1 MRPFF
6 FMSDREMS
14 HFVEENLIFFLFFI
28 TFSYIYIIIKH
39 NGVMDLKVLLIE
51 DEKLIR
57 MFIVEYFA
65 KKDACVVE
73 ASDGYEGLALMDDSF
88 DIVLLDIMMPGIDG
102 YEVCQLIRQKS
113 DIPILFISAL
123 SEEENKLKGYE
134 IGADDFI
141 SKPFT
146 PSLLYAKCNALLKR
160 LNKANKSLDEGII
173 HIDEDT
179 HEVFVNQEN
188 IQLSH
193 KEYLLLMYFIENKRK
208 ILSRDQLLDRI
219 WGYDYY
225 GDQRI
230 VDTYVKKLRK
240 KLLDAAPYI
249 QTVVK
254 IGYMF
259 DPKEN
264 KK

>member
-1 MRPFF
+1 M
-6 FMSDREMS
+6 
-14 HFVEENLIFFLFFI
+14 
-28 TFSYIYIIIKH
+28 
-39 NGVMDLKVLLIE
+39 KVLLIE

-57 MFIVEYFA
+57 MFIVEYFDKQKA
-65 KKDACVVE
+65 SVVE
-73 ASDGYEGLALMDDSF
+73 ASDGYEGLSLLDDSF

-102 YEVCQLIRQKS
+102 YEVCKLIRQKS
-113 DIPILFISAL
+113 DVPILFISAL
-123 SEEENKLKGYE
+123 SEDDNKLKGYDL
-134 IGADDFI
+134 GADDFI

-146 PSLLYAKCNALLKR
+146 PSLLYAKCKALLKR
-160 LNKANKSLDEGII
+160 VNKENRSLDVGII

-179 HEVFVNQEN
+179 HEVYIRDEL
-188 IQLSH
+188 IQLSN
-193 KEYLLLMYFIENKRK
+193 KEYLLLIYFIENRRK
-208 ILSRDQLLDRI
+208 ILSRDQLLDHM

-259 DPKEN
+259 DLKEL
-264 KK
+264 

>member
-1 MRPFF
+1 M
-6 FMSDREMS
+6 
-14 HFVEENLIFFLFFI
+14 
-28 TFSYIYIIIKH
+28 
-39 NGVMDLKVLLIE
+39 KVLLIE

-57 MFIVEYFA
+57 MFIVEYFDKQKA
-65 KKDACVVE
+65 SVVE
-73 ASDGYEGLALMDDSF
+73 ASDGYEGLALLDDSF

-102 YEVCQLIRQKS
+102 YEVCKLIRQKS
-113 DIPILFISAL
+113 DVPILFISAL
-123 SEEENKLKGYE
+123 SKDDNKLKGFDL
-134 IGADDFI
+134 GADDFI
-141 SKPFT
+141 AKPFT
-146 PSLLYAKCNALLKR
+146 PSLLYAKCKALLKR
-160 LNKANKSLDEGII
+160 MNKENRSLDVGII

-179 HEVFVNQEN
+179 HEVYIRDEL
-188 IQLSH
+188 IQLSN
-193 KEYLLLMYFIENKRK
+193 KEYLLLIYFIENKRK
-208 ILSRDQLLDRI
+208 ILSRDQLLDHI

-259 DPKEN
+259 DLKEL
-264 KK
+264 

>member
-1 MRPFF
+1 M
-6 FMSDREMS
+6 
-14 HFVEENLIFFLFFI
+14 
-28 TFSYIYIIIKH
+28 
-39 NGVMDLKVLLIE
+39 KVLLIE

-57 MFIVEYFA
+57 MFIVEYFDKQKA
-65 KKDACVVE
+65 SVVE
-73 ASDGYEGLALMDDSF
+73 ASDGYEGLSLLDDSF

-102 YEVCQLIRQKS
+102 YEVCKLIRQKS
-113 DIPILFISAL
+113 DVPILFISAL
-123 SEEENKLKGYE
+123 SEDDNKLKGYDL
-134 IGADDFI
+134 GADDFI

-146 PSLLYAKCNALLKR
+146 PSLLYAKCKALLKR
-160 LNKANKSLDEGII
+160 VNKENRSLDVGII

-179 HEVFVNQEN
+179 HEVYIRDEL
-188 IQLSH
+188 IQLSN
-193 KEYLLLMYFIENKRK
+193 KEYLLLIYFIENRRK
-208 ILSRDQLLDRI
+208 ILSRDQLLDHI

-254 IGYMF
+254 VGYMF
-259 DPKEN
+259 DLKEL
-264 KK
+264 

>member
-1 MRPFF
+1 M
-6 FMSDREMS
+6 
-14 HFVEENLIFFLFFI
+14 
-28 TFSYIYIIIKH
+28 
-39 NGVMDLKVLLIE
+39 KVLLVE

-65 KKDACVVE
+65 KQGAAVIE
-73 ASDGYEGLALMDDSF
+73 ASDGYQALSLMDDSF

-102 YEVCQLIRQKS
+102 YEVCKLIRQKS
-113 DIPILFISAL
+113 EIPILFISAL

-134 IGADDFI
+134 LGADDFI

-146 PSLLYAKCNALLKR
+146 PSLLYAKCHALLKR
-160 LNKANKSLDEGII
+160 LKKETNSIDEGML
-173 HIDEDT
+173 HIDIDT
-179 HEVFVNQEN
+179 HEVYVNDEL

-193 KEYLLLMYFIENKRK
+193 KEYQLLLYFIENKRK
-208 ILSRDQLLDRI
+208 ILSRDQLLDHI

-240 KLLDAAPYI
+240 KLKEASCYI
-249 QTVVK
+249 QTAIK

-259 DPKEN
+259 DPKG
-264 KK
+264 

>member
-1 MRPFF
+1 M
-6 FMSDREMS
+6 
-14 HFVEENLIFFLFFI
+14 
-28 TFSYIYIIIKH
+28 
-39 NGVMDLKVLLIE
+39 KVLLIE

-57 MFIVEYFA
+57 MFIVEYFRKQGA
-65 KKDACVVE
+65 EVVE
-73 ASDGYEGLALMDDSF
+73 ASNGYEGLELLDQHI

-102 YEVCQLIRQKS
+102 YEVCKLIRQKS
-113 DIPILFISAL
+113 EVPILFISAL
-123 SEEENKLKGYE
+123 SEDDNKLKGYE
-134 IGADDFI
+134 LGADDFI

-146 PSLLYAKCNALLKR
+146 PSLLYAKCRALLKR
-160 LNKANKSLDEGII
+160 VKKDSKTYDEGII
-173 HIDEDT
+173 HVDIDT
-179 HEVFVNQEN
+179 HEVKIRDQM

-193 KEYLLLMYFIENKRK
+193 KEYLLLVYFIENKRK
-208 ILSRDQLLDRI
+208 ILSRDQLLDHI

-230 VDTYVKKLRK
+230 VDTYIKKLRK

-259 DPKEN
+259 EVKEPKT
-264 KK
+264 

>member
-1 MRPFF
+1 MKK
-6 FMSDREMS
+6 EG
-14 HFVEENLIFFLFFI
+14 
-28 TFSYIYIIIKH
+28 
-39 NGVMDLKVLLIE
+39 GVDVKILLVE

-57 MFIVEYFA
+57 QFIVEYFQ
-65 KKDACVVE
+65 KQGEEVIE
-73 ASDGYEGLALMDDSF
+73 ASDGYEGLSLLDDSF
-88 DIVLLDIMMPGIDG
+88 DLVLLDIMMPGIDG
-102 YEVCQLIRQKS
+102 YEVCKQIRQKN

-123 SEEENKLKGYE
+123 SDDDNKLKGYDL
-134 IGADDFI
+134 GADDFI

-160 LNKANKSLDEGII
+160 FKRDEEQGETIDEGII
-173 HIDEDT
+173 HINDDT
-179 HEVFVNQEN
+179 HEVFIHDEK
-188 IQLSH
+188 ITLSH
-193 KEYLLLMYFIENKRK
+193 KEYQMLIYFIDNKRK
-208 ILSRDQLLDRI
+208 ILSRDQLLDHI

-240 KLLDAAPYI
+240 KLGEAATYI

-259 DPKEN
+259 DSKR
-264 KK
+264 

>member
-1 MRPFF
+1 MK
-6 FMSDREMS
+6 
-14 HFVEENLIFFLFFI
+14 I
-28 TFSYIYIIIKH
+28 
-39 NGVMDLKVLLIE
+39 LLVE

-57 MFIVEYFA
+57 VFIMEYFTKQGATIVEA
-65 KKDACVVE
+65 R
-73 ASDGYEGLALMDDSF
+73 DGYEALSLIDDTF

-102 YEVCQLIRQKS
+102 YEVCKLIREKS
-113 DIPILFISAL
+113 TIPILFISAL
-123 SEEENKLKGYE
+123 SEEENKLKGYDV
-134 IGADDFI
+134 GADDFI

-146 PSLLYAKCNALLKR
+146 PSLLYAKCNALVKR
-160 LNKANKSLDEGII
+160 VSQEGHSLNAGII
-173 HIDEDT
+173 RIDEDT
-179 HEVFVNQEN
+179 HEVFIKDQQ

-193 KEYLLLMYFIENKRK
+193 KEYLMLIYFIENKRK
-208 ILSRDQLLDRI
+208 ILSRDQLLDNI

-240 KLLDAAPYI
+240 KLQDASSYI

-259 DPKEN
+259 DIKE
-264 KK
+264 

>member
-1 MRPFF
+1 M
-6 FMSDREMS
+6 
-14 HFVEENLIFFLFFI
+14 
-28 TFSYIYIIIKH
+28 
-39 NGVMDLKVLLIE
+39 KVLLVE

-57 MFIVEYFA
+57 VFIVEYFSKQGA
-65 KKDACVVE
+65 TVVE
-73 ASDGYEGLALMDDSF
+73 ASNGYEALSLIDDSF

-102 YEVCQLIRQKS
+102 YEVCKLIRQKNNV
-113 DIPILFISAL
+113 PILFISAL
-123 SEEENKLKGYE
+123 SEDENKLKGYDV
-134 IGADDFI
+134 GADDFI

-160 LNKANKSLDEGII
+160 LTKEVHSLNVGMIK
-173 HIDEDT
+173 IDEDT
-179 HEVFVNQEN
+179 HEVYVNDEL

-193 KEYLLLMYFIENKRK
+193 KEYMMLIYFIENKRK
-208 ILSRDQLLDRI
+208 ILSREQLLDHI

-240 KLLDAAPYI
+240 KLKDASGYI

-259 DPKEN
+259 DTKE
-264 KK
+264 KS

>member
-1 MRPFF
+1 M
-6 FMSDREMS
+6 
-14 HFVEENLIFFLFFI
+14 
-28 TFSYIYIIIKH
+28 
-39 NGVMDLKVLLIE
+39 KVLLIE

-57 MFIVEYFA
+57 MFIVEYFDKQKA
-65 KKDACVVE
+65 SVVE
-73 ASDGYEGLALMDDSF
+73 ASDGYEGLSLLDDSF

-102 YEVCQLIRQKS
+102 YEVCKLIRQKS
-113 DIPILFISAL
+113 DVPILFISAL
-123 SEEENKLKGYE
+123 SEDDNKLKGYDL
-134 IGADDFI
+134 GADDFI

-146 PSLLYAKCNALLKR
+146 PSLLYAKCKALLKHV
-160 LNKANKSLDEGII
+160 NKENRSLDVGII

-179 HEVFVNQEN
+179 HEVYIRDEL
-188 IQLSH
+188 IQLSN
-193 KEYLLLMYFIENKRK
+193 KEYLLLIYFIENRRK
-208 ILSRDQLLDRI
+208 ILSRDQLLDHI

-259 DPKEN
+259 DLKEL
-264 KK
+264 

>member
-1 MRPFF
+1 M
-6 FMSDREMS
+6 
-14 HFVEENLIFFLFFI
+14 
-28 TFSYIYIIIKH
+28 
-39 NGVMDLKVLLIE
+39 KVLLIE

-57 MFIVEYFA
+57 MFIVEYFDKQKA
-65 KKDACVVE
+65 SVVE
-73 ASDGYEGLALMDDSF
+73 ASDGYEGLSLLDDSF

-102 YEVCQLIRQKS
+102 YEVCKLIRQKS
-113 DIPILFISAL
+113 DVPILFISAL
-123 SEEENKLKGYE
+123 SEDDNKLKGYDL
-134 IGADDFI
+134 GADDFI

-146 PSLLYAKCNALLKR
+146 PSLLYAKCKALLKR
-160 LNKANKSLDEGII
+160 VNKENRSLDVGII

-179 HEVFVNQEN
+179 HEVYIRDEL
-188 IQLSH
+188 IQLSN
-193 KEYLLLMYFIENKRK
+193 KEYLLLIYFIENRRK
-208 ILSRDQLLDRI
+208 ILSRDQLLDHI

-225 GDQRI
+225 RDQRI

-259 DPKEN
+259 DLKEL
-264 KK
+264 

>member
-1 MRPFF
+1 MR
-6 FMSDREMS
+6 
-14 HFVEENLIFFLFFI
+14 
-28 TFSYIYIIIKH
+28 
-39 NGVMDLKVLLIE
+39 VLLVE

-57 MFIVEYFA
+57 VFIVEYFNKQNA
-65 KKDACVVE
+65 EVVE
-73 ASDGYEGLALMDDSF
+73 ASDGYEALSLLDDAF

-102 YEVCQLIRQKS
+102 YEVCKLIRQKS
-113 DIPILFISAL
+113 EVPILFISAL
-123 SEEENKLKGYE
+123 SEDDNKLKGYAL
-134 IGADDFI
+134 GADDFI

-160 LNKANKSLDEGII
+160 VKKESNAIDEGII

-179 HEVFVNQEN
+179 HEVFINQESV
-188 IQLSH
+188 QLSH
-193 KEYLLLMYFIENKRK
+193 KEYTMLIYFIKNKRK
-208 ILSRDQLLDRI
+208 ILSRDQLLDHI

-240 KLLDAAPYI
+240 KIRDAAPYI

-259 DPKEN
+259 DPKEI
-264 KK
+264 KS

>member
-1 MRPFF
+1 M
-6 FMSDREMS
+6 
-14 HFVEENLIFFLFFI
+14 
-28 TFSYIYIIIKH
+28 
-39 NGVMDLKVLLIE
+39 KVLLIE

-57 MFIVEYFA
+57 MFIVEYFDKQKA
-65 KKDACVVE
+65 SVVE
-73 ASDGYEGLALMDDSF
+73 ASDGYEGLSLLDDSF

-102 YEVCQLIRQKS
+102 YEVCKLIRQKS
-113 DIPILFISAL
+113 DVPILFISAL
-123 SEEENKLKGYE
+123 SEDDNKLKGYDL
-134 IGADDFI
+134 GADDFI

-146 PSLLYAKCNALLKR
+146 LSLLYAKCKALLKR
-160 LNKANKSLDEGII
+160 VNKENRSLDVGII

-179 HEVFVNQEN
+179 HEVYIRDEL
-188 IQLSH
+188 IQLSN
-193 KEYLLLMYFIENKRK
+193 KEYLLLIYFIENRRK
-208 ILSRDQLLDRI
+208 ILSRDQLLDHI

-259 DPKEN
+259 DLKELQL
-264 KK
+264 

>member
-1 MRPFF
+1 M
-6 FMSDREMS
+6 
-14 HFVEENLIFFLFFI
+14 
-28 TFSYIYIIIKH
+28 
-39 NGVMDLKVLLIE
+39 KVLLIE

-57 MFIVEYFA
+57 QFIVEYFQ
-65 KKDACVVE
+65 KQGEEVIE
-73 ASDGYEGLALMDDSF
+73 ASDGYEGLSLLDESF
-88 DIVLLDIMMPGIDG
+88 DLILLDIMMPGIDG
-102 YEVCQLIRQKS
+102 YEVCKQVRQKN

-123 SEEENKLKGYE
+123 SDDDNKLKGYDL
-134 IGADDFI
+134 GADDLI

-160 LNKANKSLDEGII
+160 FKKDEQHETMIEEGILRI
-173 HIDEDT
+173 NDDT
-179 HEVFVNQEN
+179 HEVFVDGQ
-188 IQLSH
+188 QTALSH
-193 KEYLLLMYFIENKRK
+193 KEYQMLIYFIDNKRK
-208 ILSRDQLLDRI
+208 ILSRDQLLDHI

-240 KLLDAAPYI
+240 KLKEAAPYI

-259 DPKEN
+259 DVKESV
-264 KK
+264 

>member
-1 MRPFF
+1 M
-6 FMSDREMS
+6 M
-14 HFVEENLIFFLFFI
+14 
-28 TFSYIYIIIKH
+28 
-39 NGVMDLKVLLIE
+39 KVLLVE

-57 MFIVEYFA
+57 MFIVDYFS
-65 KKDACVVE
+65 KMDALVVE
-73 ASDGYEGLALMDDSF
+73 AAEGYEALSLFDDTF

-102 YEVCQLIRQKS
+102 YEVCKMIRQKS
-113 DIPILFISAL
+113 EVPILFISAL
-123 SEEENKLKGYE
+123 GEEDDKLKGYSL
-134 IGADDFI
+134 GADDFI

-146 PSLLYAKCNALLKR
+146 PSLLYAKCCALLKR
-160 LNKANKSLDEGII
+160 VKKETLFLQEGVITV
-173 HIDEDT
+173 DEDT
-179 HEVFVNQEN
+179 HEVMVSDTL

-193 KEYLLLMYFIENKRK
+193 KEYMLLVYLMKNKRK
-208 ILSRDQLLDRI
+208 ILSRDQLLDYI

-240 KLLDAAPYI
+240 KLLGASSYI

-259 DPKEN
+259 DVKE
-264 KK
+264 

>member
-1 MRPFF
+1 M
-6 FMSDREMS
+6 
-14 HFVEENLIFFLFFI
+14 
-28 TFSYIYIIIKH
+28 
-39 NGVMDLKVLLIE
+39 KVLLVE

-57 MFIVEYFA
+57 MFIVEYFSKQGA
-65 KKDACVVE
+65 KVIE
-73 ASDGYEGLALMDDSF
+73 ATDGYEALSILDETF

-102 YEVCQLIRQKS
+102 YEVCQLIRHNS
-113 DIPILFISAL
+113 DIPIIFISAL
-123 SEEENKLKGYE
+123 SEDENKLKGYE
-134 IGADDFI
+134 LGADDFI

-146 PSLLYAKCNALLKR
+146 PSLLYAKCTALLKR
-160 LNKANKSLDEGII
+160 INKSTNILDAGII

-179 HEVFVNQEN
+179 HEVKVNNQN

-193 KEYLLLMYFIENKRK
+193 KEYALLIYFIKNKRK
-208 ILSRDQLLDRI
+208 ILSRDQLLDYI

-240 KLLDAAPYI
+240 KLMNAAPYI

-254 IGYMF
+254 LGYMF
-259 DPKEN
+259 DIKD
-264 KK
+264 KDK

>member
-1 MRPFF
+1 M
-6 FMSDREMS
+6 
-14 HFVEENLIFFLFFI
+14 
-28 TFSYIYIIIKH
+28 
-39 NGVMDLKVLLIE
+39 KVLLIE

-57 MFIVEYFA
+57 QFIVEYFQ
-65 KKDACVVE
+65 KQGEEVIE
-73 ASDGYEGLALMDDSF
+73 ASDGYEGLSLLDESF
-88 DIVLLDIMMPGIDG
+88 DLILLDIMMPGIDG
-102 YEVCQLIRQKS
+102 YEVCKQVRQKN

-123 SEEENKLKGYE
+123 SDEDNKLKGYHL
-134 IGADDFI
+134 GADDFI

-160 LNKANKSLDEGII
+160 FKKDEEHETMIEEGII
-173 HIDEDT
+173 CINDNT
-179 HEVFVNQEN
+179 HEVFIKGEKTA
-188 IQLSH
+188 LSH
-193 KEYLLLMYFIENKRK
+193 KEYQMLIYFIDNKRK
-208 ILSRDQLLDRI
+208 ILSRDQLLDYI

-240 KLLDAAPYI
+240 KLKDASSYI

-259 DPKEN
+259 DVKE
-264 KK
+264 KV

>member
-1 MRPFF
+1 MKKKWGG
-6 FMSDREMS
+6 FM
-14 HFVEENLIFFLFFI
+14 
-28 TFSYIYIIIKH
+28 
-39 NGVMDLKVLLIE
+39 KVLLVE

-57 MFIVEYFA
+57 MFIVEYFSKQGA
-65 KKDACVVE
+65 AVVE
-73 ASDGYEGLALMDDSF
+73 AEDGYEALSLLDETY

-102 YEVCQLIRQKS
+102 YEVCKLIRQKS
-113 DIPILFISAL
+113 NVPILFISAL
-123 SEEENKLKGYE
+123 SEDDNKLKGYE
-134 IGADDFI
+134 LGADDFI

-146 PSLLYAKCNALLKR
+146 PSLLFAKCNALLKR
-160 LNKANKSLDEGII
+160 LKKENHSLDEGII

-179 HEVFVNQEN
+179 HEVFIDGKA

-193 KEYLLLMYFIENKRK
+193 KEYMMLIYFIENKRK
-208 ILSRDQLLDRI
+208 ILSRDQLLDYI

-240 KLLDAAPYI
+240 KLLEASPYI

-254 IGYMF
+254 VGYMF
-259 DPKEN
+259 DSKEL
-264 KK
+264 

>member
-1 MRPFF
+1 M
-6 FMSDREMS
+6 
-14 HFVEENLIFFLFFI
+14 
-28 TFSYIYIIIKH
+28 
-39 NGVMDLKVLLIE
+39 KVLLIE

-57 MFIVEYFA
+57 MFIVEYFDKQKA
-65 KKDACVVE
+65 SVVE
-73 ASDGYEGLALMDDSF
+73 ASDGYEGLSLLDDSF

-102 YEVCQLIRQKS
+102 YEVCKLIRQKS
-113 DIPILFISAL
+113 DVPILFISAL
-123 SEEENKLKGYE
+123 SEDDNKLKGYDL
-134 IGADDFI
+134 GADDFI

-146 PSLLYAKCNALLKR
+146 PSLLYAKCKALLKR
-160 LNKANKSLDEGII
+160 VNKENRSLDVGII

-179 HEVFVNQEN
+179 HEVYIRDEL
-188 IQLSH
+188 IQLSN
-193 KEYLLLMYFIENKRK
+193 KEYLLLIYFIENRRK
-208 ILSRDQLLDRI
+208 ILYRDQLLDHI

-259 DPKEN
+259 DLKELQL
-264 KK
+264 

>member
-1 MRPFF
+1 M
-6 FMSDREMS
+6 
-14 HFVEENLIFFLFFI
+14 
-28 TFSYIYIIIKH
+28 
-39 NGVMDLKVLLIE
+39 KVLLVE

-57 MFIVEYFA
+57 LFIVEYFSKQGA
-65 KKDACVVE
+65 AVVE
-73 ASDGYEGLALMDDSF
+73 ASDGYEALS
-88 DIVLLDIMMPGIDG
+88 LLDET
-102 YEVCQLIRQKS
+102 Y
-113 DIPILFISAL
+113 
-123 SEEENKLKGYE
+123 ENKLKGYE
-134 IGADDFI
+134 LGADDFI

-160 LNKANKSLDEGII
+160 LNKGNESLDVGMI

-179 HEVFVNQEN
+179 HEVFVNDVE

-193 KEYLLLMYFIENKRK
+193 KEYLILIYFIENKRK
-208 ILSRDQLLDRI
+208 ILSRDQLLDHV

-240 KLLDAAPYI
+240 KLLEASSYI

-259 DPKEN
+259 DPKE
-264 KK
+264 

>member
-1 MRPFF
+1 M
-6 FMSDREMS
+6 
-14 HFVEENLIFFLFFI
+14 
-28 TFSYIYIIIKH
+28 
-39 NGVMDLKVLLIE
+39 KVLLIE

-57 MFIVEYFA
+57 MFIVEYFYKQGA
-65 KKDACVVE
+65 EVVE
-73 ASDGYEGLALMDDSF
+73 ASNGYEGLELLDQHI

-102 YEVCQLIRQKS
+102 YEVCKLIRQKS
-113 DIPILFISAL
+113 EVPILFISAL
-123 SEEENKLKGYE
+123 SEDENKLKGYE
-134 IGADDFI
+134 LGADDFI

-146 PSLLYAKCNALLKR
+146 PSLLYAKCRALLKR
-160 LNKANKSLDEGII
+160 VKKDSKTYDEGII
-173 HIDEDT
+173 HVDIDT
-179 HEVFVNQEN
+179 HEVKIRDQL

-193 KEYLLLMYFIENKRK
+193 KEYLLLVYFIENKRK
-208 ILSRDQLLDRI
+208 ILSRDQLLDHI

-230 VDTYVKKLRK
+230 VDTYIKKLRK

-259 DPKEN
+259 EVKEPKT
-264 KK
+264 

>member
-1 MRPFF
+1 M
-6 FMSDREMS
+6 
-14 HFVEENLIFFLFFI
+14 
-28 TFSYIYIIIKH
+28 
-39 NGVMDLKVLLIE
+39 KVLLIE

-57 MFIVEYFA
+57 MFIVEYFDKQKA
-65 KKDACVVE
+65 SVVE
-73 ASDGYEGLALMDDSF
+73 ASDGYEGLSLLDDSF

-102 YEVCQLIRQKS
+102 YEVCKLIRQKS
-113 DIPILFISAL
+113 DVPILFISAL
-123 SEEENKLKGYE
+123 SEDDNKLKGFDL
-134 IGADDFI
+134 GADDFI
-141 SKPFT
+141 AKPFT
-146 PSLLYAKCNALLKR
+146 PSLLYAKCKALLKR
-160 LNKANKSLDEGII
+160 MNKENRSLDVGII

-179 HEVFVNQEN
+179 HEVYIRDEL
-188 IQLSH
+188 IQLSN
-193 KEYLLLMYFIENKRK
+193 KEYLLLIYFIENRRK
-208 ILSRDQLLDRI
+208 ILSRDQLLDHI

-259 DPKEN
+259 DLKEL
-264 KK
+264 